1 MIPKRIMFTKIKEQV
16 IRVIQRS
23 DMSEINWLDLGSTH
37 QAGELGWIIMAQNL
51 LSAIKVLDP
60 DGQVQGDRYTH
71 THQAYWSLKHQKAND
86 QANWI

>member
-1 MIPKRIMFTKIKEQV
+1 MISKRIMFTKIKEQA
-16 IRVIQRS
+16 IRVVQRLA
-23 DMSEINWLDLGSTH
+23 MSEINWLDLGSIH
-37 QAGELGWIIMAQNL
+37 QAQDLGWIIMAQNL
-51 LSAIKVLDP
+51 FSAIKVLDT

>member
-1 MIPKRIMFTKIKEQV
+1 MISKRIMFTKIKEQV

-23 DMSEINWLDLGSTH
+23 NTSEISWLGLGNTH

-60 DGQVQGDRYTH
+60 DMH
-71 THQAYWSLKHQKAND
+71 THIKLTGA
-86 QANWI
+86 